1 MKTDRAVP
9 ARSGWA
15 GPALLVLWMLLLWLA
30 PRVAEATFL
39 VGLRADDQVVL
50 GSDSRVIGPGG
61 TVPRSDTCKIHQGR
75 GCFFALS
82 GPITGPGY
90 DAIAIARQACA
101 QGRDVDAIVDGFMN
115 AVEGPYKAM
124 HAWMLKNES
133 EWALKRAPLSLDVF
147 VIGRRDGQLVM
158 MHTGYASKPSVF
170 ARLPRAEVKN
180 GDAQFTRA
188 RDLPRFLAQNPSWFQ
203 PPFARAAER
212 LVDASMA
219 SGWVDVGPPV
229 AVLQVDATGAK
240 WFRQGLCPAIDP
252 TLWSTE

>member
-9 ARSGWA
+9 TRSGSA
-15 GPALLVLWMLLLWLA
+15 GLALQLLWVLALA
-30 PRVAEATFL
+30 PPAAEATFL
-39 VGLRADDQVVL
+39 VGLRADDQVIL

-61 TVPRSDTCKIHQGR
+61 AAPRPDTCKIHQGR
-75 GCFFALS
+75 RCFFALS

-90 DAIAIARQACA
+90 DAIALAQQACA
-101 QGRDVDAIVDGFMN
+101 QGRGLDAIVDAFMN

-124 HAWMLKNES
+124 HAWI
-133 EWALKRAPLSLDVF
+133 F
-147 VIGRRDGQLVM
+147 VIGRHDGQLAM
-158 MHTGYASKPSVF
+158 IHTGYASKPSVF

-180 GDAQFTRA
+180 GDAQFPRA

-212 LVDASMA
+212 LVEASIA

-252 TLWSTE
+252 TLWSTD